1 MKILI
6 LIPSI
11 TSYYTFLNEV
21 TQQLLNHK
29 FEVHLATS
37 PKHLENIDCYDE
49 EINGTYHPI
58 TFPRAFNPFQ
68 HIISAIKLRRL
79 VYKIQPDIIHAHF
92 FSTIFAMSLAKV
104 CPYPITIATFH
115 GLNSPL
121 SHGWRKKVFQLL
133 ERYCISKVKST
144 WLLNK
149 EDAPHIKKLNDNI
162 NIHTSLGIG
171 CPISKF
177 DPAQFSDPHRKNL
190 KQKLGISAHEFI
202 FIFIGRQVA
211 HKGFATTVK
220 AFIKL
225 NARNRNCKLL
235 LVGVKD
241 NIHPT
246 GLSKNEEKEVL
257 LHNDI
262 IGVGWQK
269 DVQPYLSISD
279 VLVFPSRREGV
290 PVCLM
295 EALAM
300 GVPAI
305 TLNSR
310 GCRDVVRD
318 GIDGLIIDEDSPNG
332 VFKAMKRLLDNPNEL
347 QSFSFRANLDSD
359 RFDRKHYVNEQLEI
373 YKNLAQSDILA

>member
-1 MKILI
+1 MLAIEIVNYYWLASKTTY
-6 LIPSI
+6 IPQDCQKTKKKKFYYI
-11 TSYYTFLNEV
+11 T
-21 TQQLLNHK
+21 
-29 FEVHLATS
+29 
-37 PKHLENIDCYDE
+37 
-49 EINGTYHPI
+49 
-58 TFPRAFNPFQ
+58 
-68 HIISAIKLRRL
+68 
-79 VYKIQPDIIHAHF
+79 
-92 FSTIFAMSLAKV
+92 
-104 CPYPITIATFH
+104 
-115 GLNSPL
+115 
-121 SHGWRKKVFQLL
+121 
-133 ERYCISKVKST
+133 
-144 WLLNK
+144 
-149 EDAPHIKKLNDNI
+149 
-162 NIHTSLGIG
+162 
-171 CPISKF
+171 
-177 DPAQFSDPHRKNL
+177 
-190 KQKLGISAHEFI
+190 
-202 FIFIGRQVA
+202 
-211 HKGFATTVK
+211 
-220 AFIKL
+220 
-225 NARNRNCKLL
+225 
-235 LVGVKD
+235 
-241 NIHPT
+241 
-246 GLSKNEEKEVL
+246 
-257 LHNDI
+257 DI